1 MNLIFD
7 IETNGLLHD
16 LTAIHCIGIYDLSN
30 DESFAFNDVGGEPLT
45 RGITM
50 LEEACHIIGHN
61 IINFD
66 IPAIES
72 LYPFFKYQGEPV
84 DTLLLSRLY
93 HANILDIDKQRR
105 WKDMP
110 EKLYGRHSLEA
121 YGYRL
126 SAYKGTFG
134 KDTDWSEWSQ
144 EMEDYM
150 MQDVVVTRKLWKH
163 FQPYLSSSN

>member
-1 MNLIFD
+1 
-7 IETNGLLHD
+7 
-16 LTAIHCIGIYDLSN
+16 
-30 DESFAFNDVGGEPLT
+30 
-45 RGITM
+45 
-50 LEEACHIIGHN
+50 
-61 IINFD
+61 
-66 IPAIES
+66 
-72 LYPFFKYQGEPV
+72 
-84 DTLLLSRLY
+84 
-93 HANILDIDKQRR
+93 
-105 WKDMP
+105 MP

-163 FQPYLSSSN
+163 FQPYLNSSN